1 MGDGAAKWRLRGLDR
16 VDVDELEIPCGFGE
30 QVDAVLIDGEPFGT
44 SKFLADI
51 IFELCN
57 WNIGH

>member
-1 MGDGAAKWRLRGLDR
+1 MRGLDR
-16 VDVDELEIPCGFGE
+16 VDVDELKIPCGFGE